1 MSDSSSELLDG
12 ESRGAFSDAEFLPNA
27 GQVCY
32 ATIANKSVTIFVD
45 ICSSFLIYIWNS
57 CPILQ
62 KSPHCETL
70 VLTSDAPRRHPLS
83 LSSPPLDLP
92 PVSVLGAVRHVKK
105 VRETTRTDQELR
117 TSNQTAV

>member
-1 MSDSSSELLDG
+1 MKWLILGSELLDG
-12 ESRGAFSDAEFLPNA
+12 AAFSDAEFLPNA

-62 KSPHCETL
+62 KSPNCETL
-70 VLTSDAPRRHPLS
+70 VLTFDAPRRHPLS

-92 PVSVLGAVRHVKK
+92 PVSVLGAVRQVKK

>member
-1 MSDSSSELLDG
+1 MADSSSELLDG
-12 ESRGAFSDAEFLPNA
+12 ESRAAFSDAEFLPNA

-70 VLTSDAPRRHPLS
+70 VLTFDGGTLS

-105 VRETTRTDQELR
+105 VRETTRTDGELR